1 MFARKLSRLAG
12 LVLVFTVAFSF
23 GATGASAA
31 EASRDVHAV
40 VVSTLS
46 YDWS

>member
-12 LVLVFTVAFSF
+12 LVLVVAVALGV

-31 EASRDVHAV
+31 EAPREAHAV
-40 VVSTLS
+40 TVKKLTH
-46 YDWS
+46 DWT